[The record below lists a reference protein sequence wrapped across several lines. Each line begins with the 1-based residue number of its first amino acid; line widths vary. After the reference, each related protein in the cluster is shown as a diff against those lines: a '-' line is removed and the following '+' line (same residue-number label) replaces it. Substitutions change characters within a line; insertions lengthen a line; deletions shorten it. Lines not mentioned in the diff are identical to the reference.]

1 MDKFLSDRR
10 VLVVEDEMLI
20 LLMIEDILA
29 DFGCEAVSAA
39 SSVPKAMELIEGQTF
54 DLALLDM
61 NLDGVET
68 YVLADALAAKAV
80 PFAFAT
86 GYSNRDK
93 RAGYEDRPMLKKPFN
108 IEEMAKVLADLLEA

>member
-1 MDKFLSDRR
+1 MDKFLSGRR

-20 LLMIEDILA
+20 LLMMEDILA
-29 DFGCEAVSAA
+29 DFGCEDVSSA
-39 SSVPKAMELIEGQTF
+39 SSVPKAMELIDGQTL

-68 YVLADALAAKAV
+68 YVLADALAAKGV

-86 GYSNRDK
+86 GYGNRDK
-93 RAGYEDRPMLKKPFN
+93 RADYEDRPMLKKPFD
-108 IEEMAKVLADLLEA
+108 IEEMAKVLADLLDL

>member
-1 MDKFLSDRR
+1 MDTLLGGRT

-20 LLMIEDILA
+20 LLMMEDLLA
-29 DFGCEAVSAA
+29 DLGCEAVSAA

-61 NLDGVET
+61 NLNGVET
-68 YVLADALAAKAV
+68 YVLADALSAKGI

-86 GYSNRDK
+86 GYGNRDM
-93 RAGYEDRPMLKKPFN
+93 RDGYEKPILKKPFD
-108 IEEMAKVLADLLEA
+108 IEELAKVLTDLLEA